1 VEQKT
6 FIRIPGDRI
15 GVLIGNNGKTR
26 RQIES
31 TFGVKITVESDSG
44 GVEIKVN
51 QDQPDVSVM
60 FTVKNIVKAI
70 GRGFSPKKALMLQD
84 EDNDIMVIDL
94 EEYVGT
100 SKNAQKRVR
109 GRIIG
114 KQGKSR
120 EILEELTE
128 CQVSVYGGTVALI
141 GPYEMLQVAKEAG
154 VYGGTV
160 ALIGP
165 YEMLQVAKEAVE
177 MLLNGS
183 FHKTVWN
190 HLYASRRKM
199 IDVR

>member
-1 VEQKT
+1 MEQKT

-31 TFGVKITVESDSG
+31 TFGVKITVESESG

-100 SKNAQKRVR
+100 SKNAQNRVR

-114 KQGKSR
+114 KEGKSR
-120 EILEELTE
+120 ELLEELTE

-141 GPYEMLQVAKEAG
+141 GPYEMLQVAKEA
-154 VYGGTV
+154 
-160 ALIGP
+160 I
-165 YEMLQVAKEAVE
+165 E

-190 HLYASRRKM
+190 HLYAYRRKM
-199 IDVR
+199 RKEKGELWYEPVRRRE

>member
-1 VEQKT
+1 MEQKT

-26 RQIES
+26 RGIES

-100 SKNAQKRVR
+100 SKNAQNRVR

-114 KQGKSR
+114 KEGKSR
-120 EILEELTE
+120 ELLEELTE
-128 CQVSVYGGTVALI
+128 CQVS
-141 GPYEMLQVAKEAG
+141 

-190 HLYASRRKM
+190 HLYAYRRKM
-199 IDVR
+199 RKEKGELWYEPVRRRE

>member
-1 VEQKT
+1 MEQKT

-114 KQGKSR
+114 KEGKSR
-120 EILEELTE
+120 ELMEELTE

-141 GPYEMLQVAKEAG
+141 GPYEMLQ
-154 VYGGTV
+154 
-160 ALIGP
+160 
-165 YEMLQVAKEAVE
+165 MAKEAVE

-190 HLYASRRKM
+190 HLYAYRRKM
-199 IDVR
+199 RKEKGELWYEPVRRRE

>member
-1 VEQKT
+1 MEQKT

-26 RQIES
+26 RRIES
-31 TFGVKITVESDSG
+31 TFGVKITVESESG

-100 SKNAQKRVR
+100 SKNAQNRVR

-114 KQGKSR
+114 KEGKSR
-120 EILEELTE
+120 ELLEELTE

-141 GPYEMLQVAKEAG
+141 GPYEMLQVAKEA
-154 VYGGTV
+154 
-160 ALIGP
+160 I
-165 YEMLQVAKEAVE
+165 E

-190 HLYASRRKM
+190 HLYAYRRKM
-199 IDVR
+199 RKEKGELWYEPVRRRE

>member
-114 KQGKSR
+114 KEGKSR
-120 EILEELTE
+120 ELLEELTE

-141 GPYEMLQVAKEAG
+141 GPYEMLQ
-154 VYGGTV
+154 
-160 ALIGP
+160 
-165 YEMLQVAKEAVE
+165 MAKEAVE

-190 HLYASRRKM
+190 HLYAYRRKM
-199 IDVR
+199 RKEKGELWYEPVRRRE

>member
-6 FIRIPGDRI
+6 FIRIPGDRV

-26 RQIES
+26 RRIES
-31 TFGVKITVESDSG
+31 TFGVKITVESESG
-44 GVEIKVN
+44 GVEIKVT

-100 SKNAQKRVR
+100 SKNAQNRVR

-114 KQGKSR
+114 KEGKSR
-120 EILEELTE
+120 ELLEELTE
-128 CQVSVYGGTVALI
+128 CQVS
-141 GPYEMLQVAKEAG
+141 

-190 HLYASRRKM
+190 HLYAYRRKM
-199 IDVR
+199 RKEKGELWYEPVRRRE

>member
-1 VEQKT
+1 MEQKT

-26 RQIES
+26 RRIES
-31 TFGVKITVESDSG
+31 TFGVKITVESESG

-84 EDNDIMVIDL
+84 EDNDIMVIEL

-100 SKNAQKRVR
+100 SKNAQNRVR

-114 KQGKSR
+114 KEGKSR
-120 EILEELTE
+120 ELLEELTE

-141 GPYEMLQVAKEAG
+141 GPYEMLQVAKEA
-154 VYGGTV
+154 
-160 ALIGP
+160 
-165 YEMLQVAKEAVE
+165 VE

-183 FHKTVWN
+183 YHKTVWN
-190 HLYASRRKM
+190 HLYAYRRKM
-199 IDVR
+199 RKEKGELWYEPVRRRE

>member
-1 VEQKT
+1 MEQKT

-51 QDQPDVSVM
+51 RDQPDVSVM

-100 SKNAQKRVR
+100 SKNAQNRVR

-114 KQGKSR
+114 KEGKSR
-120 EILEELTE
+120 ELLEELTE
-128 CQVSVYGGTVALI
+128 CQVS
-141 GPYEMLQVAKEAG
+141 

-190 HLYASRRKM
+190 HLYAYRRKM
-199 IDVR
+199 RKEKGELWYEPVRRRE